1 METLA
6 RWPADDRPREKLL
19 KRGPNALTDSELLAI
34 FLRTGVQ
41 GKNVVELARD
51 MLAHFGGLKNLFAAD
66 YASFTAFKGLGQ
78 AKFVQ
83 LQACLEMSQR
93 YLAEQLTTGDA
104 INNPSEV
111 KSYIQSRLVGRKNE
125 VFAVLFLNNQHQILS
140 FEELFFG
147 TVNASS
153 VHPRVI
159 VQRAL
164 AINAAAIIVS
174 HNHPSGVAEASHS
187 DIDITRSLKAAMNL
201 IDVRLLDHLIIAGHQ
216 VTSMA
221 EQGLV

>member
-1 METLA
+1 METLT

-104 INNPSEV
+104 INNPNEV

-153 VHPRVI
+153 VHPRVV